1 VIEELIKRLLSYD
14 ESQAPFTILGL
25 ERELAIP
32 FKISPGLNVRLKG
45 IFDRIDIHEKYTH
58 ILDYKTG
65 GDDPSLPKELT
76 SLFNDSK
83 RKIPFQVLMYVMIYQ
98 RINPDALIKAG
109 IYQVRKSA
117 EKVVFLTND
126 EPVSQELISEY
137 SDALKEMIAEIFNE
151 EIDFKQTDDI
161 KKCGYC
167 DFIRICNRMN

>member
-1 VIEELIKRLLSYD
+1 
-14 ESQAPFTILGL
+14 
-25 ERELAIP
+25 
-32 FKISPGLNVRLKG
+32 LKG
-45 IFDRIDIHEKYTH
+45 IFDRIDTHGNFTH

-65 GDDPSLPKELT
+65 GDDPSLPKEFA
-76 SLFNDSK
+76 SLFTDSK

-98 RINPDALIKAG
+98 SVNPDALIKAG

-126 EPVSQELISEY
+126 QPVDKELISNYTEG
-137 SDALKEMIAEIFNE
+137 LQKLIAEIFDT

-167 DFIRICNRMN
+167 DFVRICNRMN